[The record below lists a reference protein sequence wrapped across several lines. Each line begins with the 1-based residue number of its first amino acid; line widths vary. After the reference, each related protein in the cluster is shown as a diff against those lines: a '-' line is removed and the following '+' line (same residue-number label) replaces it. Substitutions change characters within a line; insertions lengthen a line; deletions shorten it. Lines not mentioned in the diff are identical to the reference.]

1 MRGRSIPVLLRGE
14 SWAAIWHSRRTHR
27 SAMDRSPRRDGSARH
42 RNTHSHHHILYI
54 LTNLMTLKTG
64 QDLIDEAKQQIEE
77 VTPEEV
83 RAMQARNERVVY
95 LDVRES
101 NEWNLGRLPQAIHLP
116 RGNLETKV
124 EALINRNQRVVLY
137 CARGNRSALAALTMK
152 QMGYENV
159 ASMARGIQG
168 WADING
174 EIEG

>member
-1 MRGRSIPVLLRGE
+1 M
-14 SWAAIWHSRRTHR
+14 TH
-27 SAMDRSPRRDGSARH
+27 
-42 RNTHSHHHILYI
+42 
-54 LTNLMTLKTG
+54 KTG
-64 QDLIDEAKQQIEE
+64 QDLIDEAKQQIDE

-83 RAMQARNERVVY
+83 RDMQARNEHVVY
-95 LDVRES
+95 LDIREP
-101 NEWNLGRLPQAIHLP
+101 NEWNLGRLPQAVHLP

-124 EALINRNQRVVLY
+124 EALIDRNQRVVIY

-168 WADING
+168 WAEING

>member
-1 MRGRSIPVLLRGE
+1 
-14 SWAAIWHSRRTHR
+14 
-27 SAMDRSPRRDGSARH
+27 
-42 RNTHSHHHILYI
+42 
-54 LTNLMTLKTG
+54 MTLKTG

-77 VTPEEV
+77 VTPEQV
-83 RAMQARNERVVY
+83 REMQARNERVVY
-95 LDVRES
+95 LDVREP

-124 EALINRNQRVVLY
+124 EALIDRNQRVVLY